1 MRFVTLTILFLTWLV
16 CEPVTCQDIVPAA
29 RVIWPVVP
37 VLVEPDTPVVRDP
50 QPITTLKADE
60 FLVVESNVELFVRQF
75 PEGLIAV
82 ESSAGP
88 IKVRAKFSDGSGK
101 TETRTYRCEF
111 VYFLTAVTSG
121 TAGVDLI
128 PVGVLQQ
135 ESIIRHVLTV
145 DGTLPNPPPGPGPT
159 PDPKPPQPVTSFRVI
174 FVKESGDTLNP
185 QQTAIP
191 AAKAIRDY
199 LIAKTTP
206 EGGVAGWREYDPQQ
220 TTANEQAT
228 MRALWEAVKVKL
240 LPAPC
245 LVIEVN
251 GHATVMPFP
260 ATVDEAIQTLKKYGG

>member
-1 MRFVTLTILFLTWLV
+1 MRCLILTALLIGCH
-16 CEPVTCQDIVPAA
+16 CEPVTCQDIVPTPQIILPMVPA
-29 RVIWPVVP
+29 VVA
-37 VLVEPDTPVVRDP
+37 PDVPP
-50 QPITTLKADE
+50 QAVGTLKADE
-60 FLVVESNVELFVRQF
+60 FYVIESDVELIVRQF
-75 PEGLIAV
+75 PVGLIDV

-88 IKVRAKFSDGSGK
+88 IRVRGKFSDGSGK
-101 TETRTYRCEF
+101 VETRDYRRGYI
-111 VYFLTAVTSG
+111 YFLTAVSSG

-128 PVGVLQQ
+128 PVGVLQ
-135 ESIIRHVLTV
+135 ESSIIRHVLSV
-145 DGTLPNPPPGPGPT
+145 DGTAPKPPPGPGPDPT
-159 PDPKPPQPVTSFRVI
+159 PDPKPPQPVTSFRAI

-220 TTANEQAT
+220 TTTNEQAT
-228 MRALWEAVKVKL
+228 MKALWEAVKSKL

-260 ATVDEAIQTLKKYGG
+260 ANVDETLKTLKKYGG